1 MMIKFLKYLAVA
13 VVVLLTTGC
22 SDDDLLRNDG
32 DTGGEL
38 PVEFT
43 FGWPGI
49 TATRGFDDA
58 TVKTKFSEGDVIHI
72 VGTFITSALQEDGTY
87 EDGITARY
95 GALKYNSKTRQ
106 WEAVAG
112 NRLTWPSISTKGK
125 FYAYYLSSST
135 GLITSVDDPITV
147 SLSDVT
153 PQSDPLMVPET
164 EYLEYGHAVN
174 LQFEH
179 LCTYLNLIDLEPMV
193 ASNYF
198 FTTETVGIS
207 DETGGSVSRKPFN
220 NAFQLTLTTNPG
232 TDNPQLAGT
241 PQLNF
246 EFIRQENPTYN
257 NEVFISGKATTLETE
272 DSDGEMKQVTNVGY
286 FLEPGLYDTFDVK
299 YSAIA
304 PDTYKYLTYTY
315 SNIPPAID
323 GVEYENIPPNL
334 KAGTTYTLTVTKS
347 PGVTIVNPPP
357 GDGWDEEGEPEDI
370 VVKDF
375 LRAVKDGTGYTTPNG
390 TEILEAVPGGTKL
403 LRNVNFKN
411 YNYEIEMNDWD
422 FLPDISEGQT
432 FDGNYHYISN
442 LGCPLIRYNYGSII
456 NLGIK
461 GAKIEAD
468 SREYAYGDVASSEDR
483 SRHGAICMWNRP
495 EGKIENVRI
504 SDVSMTI
511 SVVYTNPDED
521 GGEVHNVG
529 CVVGSN
535 TGRIS
540 EVYLGDTFTLNV
552 NGSDVKNAEVLIG
565 GFAGQNA
572 GSGTISDISMLNDDF
587 KMTITNNCSGELG
600 SYSVGGIV
608 GSSSGFI
615 SGVILSDVAVNCRQ
629 SSGVVSYLGGMAG
642 KLEVS
647 EGSSSYMKSCILGGA
662 VEAGTVRPSEYIDG
676 QAYTGGM
683 VGYDNMVSVTDCR
696 SSVSV
701 TGSATVESNVTYG
714 TGGAFGRIAS
724 PSDFFGLIAYGA
736 RLQAPGG
743 QSNTGANYVGNFA
756 GIGPENQS
764 WADYE
769 NKNIIYRS
777 FNTLDPIGIFM

>member
-1 MMIKFLKYLAVA
+1 MAVA
-13 VVVLLTTGC
+13 VTLILMTGC
-22 SDDDLLRNDG
+22 SDDDWLFNNG
-32 DTGGEL
+32 DIDGEL

-43 FGWPGI
+43 FQWPGI

-72 VGTFITSALQEDGTY
+72 VGTFITSALQEDGSY

-112 NRLTWPSISTKGK
+112 NRLTWPSIATKGK
-125 FYAYYLSSST
+125 FYAYYLSAST
-135 GLITSVDDPITV
+135 GLITSNDAPITV
-147 SLSDVT
+147 SLSDVS
-153 PQSDPLMVPET
+153 PQTDPLMVPET
-164 EYLEYGHAVN
+164 DYLEYGHAVN

-179 LCTYLNLIDLEPMV
+179 LCTYLTLIDLEPMV

-198 FTTETVGIS
+198 FTTESVGIS
-207 DETGGSVSRKPFN
+207 DETGESIGRKPFN
-220 NAFQLTLTTNPG
+220 NAFQLTLTTNSGADDPR
-232 TDNPQLAGT
+232 LAGT

-246 EFIRQENPTYN
+246 EFIRQENPAYK
-257 NEVFISGKATTLETE
+257 NEVFISGKATTQEIEDDEGET
-272 DSDGEMKQVTNVGY
+272 KTVTNVGY
-286 FLEPGLYDTFDVK
+286 FLEPGLYDTFDLE

-304 PDTYKYLTYTY
+304 PDTYKYLTYNY
-315 SNIPPAID
+315 NNIPPAVE

-334 KAGTTYTLTVTKS
+334 LAGTTYTLTVTKS

-370 VVKDF
+370 VVSDF
-375 LRAVKDGTGYTTPNG
+375 LKAVKDGTDYTNASG
-390 TEILEAVPGGTKL
+390 TKILEAVPGGTKL

-411 YNYEIEMNDWD
+411 EDYEDFMNELG

-432 FDGNYHYISN
+432 FNGDYHYIFN
-442 LGCPLIRYNYGSII
+442 LGCPLIRYNYGSIT

-461 GAKIEAD
+461 GAKITAE
-468 SREYAYGDVASSEDR
+468 SREYSYGDVESYEDR
-483 SRHGAICMWNRP
+483 SRHGALCMWNRP

-535 TGRIS
+535 TGKIS
-540 EVYLGDTFTLNV
+540 EIYLGNTFTLTV
-552 NGSDVKNAEVLIG
+552 NGQEVKNAEILIG

-572 GSGTISDISMLNDDF
+572 GSGVISDVSMLDDDF
-587 KMTITNNCSGELG
+587 KMTITNNCKGQLG

-608 GSSSGFI
+608 GASSGFI
-615 SGVILSDVAVNCRQ
+615 SGVILSDVAINCKQ

-647 EGSSSYMKSCILGGA
+647 QGSSSYMKSCILGGA
-662 VEAGTVRPSEYIDG
+662 VESGIVKKSEYFDG

-683 VGYDNMVSVTDCR
+683 AGYDNMVEVTDCR

-701 TGSATVESNVTYG
+701 SGSSTVENNVIYG

-724 PSDFFGLIAYGA
+724 PSEFTGLIAFGA
-736 RLQAPGG
+736 KLQAPGG
-743 QSNTGANYVGNFA
+743 QSVTGSNYVGNFA
-756 GIGPENQS
+756 GIGPANQS
-764 WADYE
+764 WDDYK
-769 NKNIIYRS
+769 NNNIIFRS
-777 FNTLDPIGIFM
+777 FNSLEPIGTFM